1 VSAQQGAAWFSTRI
15 LPYRTIQNAI
25 GGVVVTFTEITRA
38 KALEAELRTEVSG
51 KPRGSEPRPKT

>member
-1 VSAQQGAAWFSTRI
+1 
-15 LPYRTIQNAI
+15 
-25 GGVVVTFTEITRA
+25 VVVTFTEITRA